1 MAIDRT
7 ETTAGALPCHGGLTA
22 EVQLSWSREE
32 WRPSGRQGKKV
43 VTTLLR
49 QSGRGAAG
57 LRPDQAIE
65 EAVWSGLDTGTRRRH
80 GRACTRQDRP
90 DRTTPAIRIP
100 YPGPCA
106 EPSPICTTG
115 IASNGFRDPPHDPGL
130 ALQRSEHSRR
140 QGLRPIRSGETD
152 PLPHL
157 LTGRQAQHPYL
168 ALRQRCPAFSREQ
181 GPHPHRRRPPCLR
194 PAERP

>member
-7 ETTAGALPCHGGLTA
+7 ETTAGAPPCHGGLTA
-22 EVQLSWSREE
+22 EVQLSCPREE

-65 EAVWSGLDTGTRRRH
+65 EAVWSGLDTGPRRRH

-90 DRTTPAIRIP
+90 DRTTPAIRTP
-100 YPGPCA
+100 NSGHCA
-106 EPSPICTTG
+106 EPNPICTTG
-115 IASNGFRDPPHDPGL
+115 IASNGFRTRPSIRGWHFS
-130 ALQRSEHSRR
+130 ALNTAADRASGRSAA
-140 QGLRPIRSGETD
+140 GRPIRPPPPDGEAGAAPVSD
-152 PLPHL
+152 
-157 LTGRQAQHPYL
+157 
-168 ALRQRCPAFSREQ
+168 LRQRCPAFSREQ
-181 GPHPHRRRPPCLR
+181 GPHPQCRWPPRLQ
-194 PAERP
+194 PAEKP